1 VTVPRFW
8 RKIPNRY
15 NLEGTKCSSCGMAY
29 MPPRNI
35 CPNCRRESDIV
46 DYKFRGEGILKSYT
60 IVRKSTDD
68 YGDKTP
74 YVIGIIELEEGP
86 RLTSQIVNCNPENV
100 EIGMKVVSCYRK
112 LQEEGE
118 DGLIS
123 YGVKFSPK

>member
-1 VTVPRFW
+1 
-8 RKIPNRY
+8 
-15 NLEGTKCSSCGMAY
+15 